1 MTTTGE
7 DNQRDEQLRRTRS
20 VRRGVVAAG
29 TTGALGAAIA
39 IGVTTQ
45 ASGTTD
51 SGTTG
56 SGTTGSGT
64 TGTTGGSGSTFGTSG
79 DQGFD
84 QSPPT
89 GQLAAPG
96 GGGQL
101 QGRSSGS

>member
-1 MTTTGE
+1 MTTSE
-7 DNQRDEQLRRTRS
+7 DNHRDEQLRRTRS

-51 SGTTG
+51 SGTTEGTGG
-56 SGTTGSGT
+56 SGTTFGT
-64 TGTTGGSGSTFGTSG
+64 TG

-96 GGGQL
+96 GGGQP